1 VKEPTLVTA
10 RDFDQQTILLV
21 DDNADDTYLFER
33 AWKTAGIMNPLAIVS
48 DGDQAI
54 AYLQGSA
61 PFKDRKHHGF
71 PLIVLL
77 DLNMP
82 RRNGFELLEWIR
94 QQPALRFL
102 TVDVLTSSM
111 RPQDVERAL
120 ELGANSFFVKPGRID
135 DLVQLLRVWHQNAC
149 HKTFLTLP
157 FP

>member
-1 VKEPTLVTA
+1 MKEPTLITA
-10 RDFDQQTILLV
+10 ENFSENTILLV
-21 DDNADDTYLFER
+21 DDSEDDTYIFQR
-33 AWKTAGIMNPLAIVS
+33 AWQTAGIANPLSVVG

-54 AYLQGSA
+54 AYLRGTE
-61 PFKDRKHHGF
+61 PFNDRRQHGF

-82 RRNGFELLEWIR
+82 RKNGFEFLEWVR

-102 TVDVLTSSM
+102 MVDVLTSSM

-120 ELGANSFFVKPGRID
+120 DLGANSFFVKPGKID
-135 DLVQLLRVWHQNAC
+135 DLVALLRAWHQNAC
-149 HKTFLTLP
+149 HKVFVTVP

>member
-1 VKEPTLVTA
+1 MKEPSLVTSHNFS
-10 RDFDQQTILLV
+10 RSTILLV
-21 DDNADDTYLFER
+21 DDSEDDTYIFQR
-33 AWKTAGIMNPLAIVS
+33 AWKSAAIMNPLAIVS

-54 AYLQGSA
+54 AYLNGLE
-61 PFKDRKHHGF
+61 PFADRARYGF

-82 RRNGFELLEWIR
+82 RKNGFEFLEWVR

-102 TVDVLTSSM
+102 TVEVITSSM

-120 ELGANSFFVKPGRID
+120 ELGANSFFVKPGKID
-135 DLVQLLRVWHQNAC
+135 DLVRLLRVWHENAC
-149 HKTFLTLP
+149 LKTFVTLP